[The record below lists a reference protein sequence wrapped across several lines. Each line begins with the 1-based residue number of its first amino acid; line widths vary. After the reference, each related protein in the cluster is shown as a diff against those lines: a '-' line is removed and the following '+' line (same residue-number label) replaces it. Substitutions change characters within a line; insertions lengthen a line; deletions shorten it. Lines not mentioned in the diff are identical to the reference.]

1 MPYCTRCGAKLPEDA
16 RFCISCGAPV
26 APPIIE
32 REKIRMERKLPLG
45 RRALLYFMGFLF
57 LAILFLFI
65 DLAFDFEV
73 DWAHWPIMF
82 CGFITAIAFI
92 LAET

>member
-1 MPYCTRCGAKLPEDA
+1 MPYCNMCGAKLPDDA

-26 APPIIE
+26 APPITE
-32 REKIRMERKLPLG
+32 REKRRMERELSLG

-57 LAILFLFI
+57 LAILFLWT
-65 DLAFDFEV
+65 DLMFDFEL
-73 DWAHWPIMF
+73 DWAHWPVMF
-82 CGFITAIAFI
+82 CGFIIALAFV